1 MSDRRSQIVIISP
14 VFNEQDN
21 IDYFFGRLCAAID
34 RCDRNKYTFTLVFT
48 NNRSTDGTLDKLKS
62 LHAAH
67 DWVQYL
73 TLSRNHGY
81 QLSVLSGLTTFE
93 ADFYMVCD
101 VDCEDPPEVL
111 LTFLERIEQGGDY
124 VYGIRSNRPDHC
136 LLGKMR
142 AAFYFTLRC
151 LGDYPVVPYMSEFA
165 LFRRKVRDN
174 LIRGNSSFPFL
185 RTEVGFGGFDIV
197 GVPYR
202 REERKHGSS
211 HYNYWR
217 NFSFAV
223 AGILSSTT
231 FPLRAIFYTLP
242 IVIFLCLLAA
252 LSLAFGASF
261 QFVVISI
268 LLIDSIYLLSGVA
281 FSAIYLARIYHNGLG
296 RARFIID
303 HDFSTLRGNCP
314 LESPV
319 AIQSSAISET

>member
-174 LIRGNSSFPFL
+174 LIRGNSSLPAH
-185 RTEVGFGGFDIV
+185 GS
-197 GVPYR
+197 GVWGIRYR
-202 REERKHGSS
+202 RRP
-211 HYNYWR
+211 
-217 NFSFAV
+217 
-223 AGILSSTT
+223 LSTRGT
-231 FPLRAIFYTLP
+231 QAWLEPLQ
-242 IVIFLCLLAA
+242 LLAEFQLCGRWNFIVDNISTSRDFLHA
-252 LSLAFGASF
+252 ANCHLSVSLGGS
-261 QFVVISI
+261 VTGIRS
-268 LLIDSIYLLSGVA
+268 LLPVSRDQYP
-281 FSAIYLARIYHNGLG
+281 FD
-296 RARFIID
+296 RFNLP
-303 HDFSTLRGNCP
+303 S
-314 LESPV
+314 
-319 AIQSSAISET
+319 